1 VDEWCERRRIARGE
15 VVAAAQCFEL
25 GRRWYAGRLEREW
38 RRSSVEEMEAKFL
51 AVGLTSGFWRMR

>member
-38 RRSSVEEMEAKFL
+38 QRSSVEEL
-51 AVGLTSGFWRMR
+51 PDVGPI